1 METAYRSLRGLVSTI
16 LFVAAISIPSM
27 GLTQGDDL
35 TDAERQTAARENYQR
50 GKELYDQGNFE
61 GALESFQVAYDIKP
75 HPVVLKSIAE
85 CKVMLGDIPGA
96 IETLEL
102 FLSSPEAT
110 KKESIRA
117 RVEELKGMLVTIEV
131 TSEPPGA
138 GITVDGKETDKFT
151 PATIEL
157 GPGEHEVSLKNED
170 YEPVVK
176 RIALESGVASA
187 VSVDFKTEGIE
198 IEPKKELVDPFD
210 SEEEETAEE
219 EDESSGPPAAFWV
232 CAALTGVGLVSGT
245 VFGAMA
251 LGDEKDYKDNPNA
264 TKTMQEAGERKA
276 IVADVSF
283 GVAAAAAIIGTIVL
297 LTYDKD
303 GEEAGEDDSS
313 SAKFK
318 ITPVAGGETLGLN
331 ASLVF

>member
-1 METAYRSLRGLVSTI
+1 METVHKSLRGLVSSV
-16 LFVAAISIPSM
+16 LFIAAISVPSM
-27 GLTQGDDL
+27 GLTQGDNL

-50 GKELYDQGNFE
+50 GKELYDKGDFTQ
-61 GALESFQVAYDIKP
+61 ALDSFQAAYDIKP
-75 HPVVLKSIAE
+75 HPVVLKSVAE

-110 KKESIRA
+110 KKEPIKKRL
-117 RVEELKGMLVTIEV
+117 EELKGMLTTVEV

-157 GPGEHEVSLKNED
+157 GPGEHEVSLKNEE

-176 RIALESGVASA
+176 KVTLESGVASA
-187 VSVDFKTEGIE
+187 VSVDFATEGIAIVAE
-198 IEPKKELVDPFD
+198 KELVDPFS
-210 SEEEETAEE
+210 SEEGKEDTAEE
-219 EDESSGPPAAFWV
+219 EDDSSGPPAAFWV

-245 VFGAMA
+245 VFGVMA
-251 LGDEKDYKDNPNA
+251 LGDEEDYKDSPTDA
-264 TKTMQEAGERKA
+264 KKEAGEREA
-276 IVADVSF
+276 IIADVSF
-283 GVAAAAAIIGTIVL
+283 GVAAAAAIVGTIVL

-303 GEEAGEDDSS
+303 EEEAGDDDS

-331 ASLVF
+331 ASFTF